1 MDVAHHSRLVDCSF
15 NTNVMMTNITW
26 NISPIII
33 QIFGI
38 PIRWY
43 GLLFAVS
50 FILGYQIMEWIYAR
64 EKKTSQDMDQ
74 LFLYLLGGTI
84 IGARLGHCFFYDPG
98 YYLDNPLKILA
109 VWEGGLASHGGG
121 IGILIG
127 LFLYRVKTQ
136 ESYFWLLD
144 RVCIPVSLAAFFIR
158 IGNLFN
164 SEIIGVPTK
173 VPWAIIFQR
182 VDPVPRHPAQVY
194 EAISYL
200 LTFLILMFI
209 YKKNKSKTRPGLLFG
224 IFLILVFTARFFIE
238 FFKTQQEAYSWGFW
252 MNTGQMLSLPFW
264 LAGLVLVFMAFKKTE
279 KKQVKRRN

>member
-1 MDVAHHSRLVDCSF
+1 MNGVF
-15 NTNVMMTNITW
+15 KMTNITW

-38 PIRWY
+38 PVRWY

-50 FILGYQIMEWIYAR
+50 FILGYQMMEWIYAR

-74 LFLYLLGGTI
+74 LLLYLLGGTI

-144 RVCIPVSLAAFFIR
+144 RVCIPVALAAFFIR

-164 SEIIGVPTK
+164 SEIIGVPTS

-182 VDPVPRHPAQVY
+182 VDPIPRHPVQVY

-200 LTFLILMFI
+200 LTFFILMVI
-209 YKKNKSKTRPGLLFG
+209 YKKGNRKTQPGLLFG

-238 FFKTQQEAYSWGFW
+238 FFKTQQEAYSWDFW
-252 MNTGQMLSLPFW
+252 MSTGQMLSLPFW
-264 LAGLVLVFMAFKKTE
+264 IAGIVLVFMAFKKTE